1 MHSNIMERDSKSR
14 KERNYNISNM
24 FIIYQSHELYT
35 QSFLCPQSK
44 PGSEINYKI
53 SNMFITH

>member
-1 MHSNIMERDSKSR
+1 
-14 KERNYNISNM
+14 M

-35 QSFLCPQSK
+35 HSFLCPPGSEINYKISNMCITHFLCPQSK

-53 SNMFITH
+53 SNMCITH